1 MLYKSFLF
9 YYIERYVYIS
19 KFLPIEG
26 SSIKPLTLVPEVSTI
41 IVAAPY
47 RAYPAT
53 TSSLPGFSTSFSISG
68 GSTPQI
74 VLRLYT
80 ANIDPIDTKQSMLLD
95 PSNGSKQTTYEPYKH
110 KKSAR
115 CISKLRLP
123 FLQNIIFNSFR
134 HIDIQFQYFAL
145 TCFSASTSTTLSIS
159 SDTKKLHV

>member
-1 MLYKSFLF
+1 M
-9 YYIERYVYIS
+9 
-19 KFLPIEG
+19 
-26 SSIKPLTLVPEVSTI
+26 TLVPEVSTI

-95 PSNGSKQTTYEPYKH
+95 PSNGSKQTTYDPYKH
-110 KKSAR
+110 KNSAR

-123 FLQNIIFNSFR
+123 FLQNITFNLRIQTHRYTISIFCFNLFFGFHFHYFVHFFR
-134 HIDIQFQYFAL
+134 YQKT
-145 TCFSASTSTTLSIS
+145 TCVRIS
-159 SDTKKLHV
+159 